1 MANDLTRVLGFPAFM
16 PSVWNDEDFWS
27 TAANTATGVSISED
41 DKNIFIEVAVPG
53 IDAKNIDLTVKD
65 NQIWI
70 HGEQKEEEKDKKR
83 KYYRK
88 ANRSF
93 SYRIAIPGDVD
104 ANAEPTATCANG
116 VMTVTFQKSPKA
128 QPRKIQVKTE

>member
-1 MANDLTRVLGFPAFM
+1 MTNDLQRFLGFPTAM
-16 PSVWNDEDFWS
+16 LPSNWSDEDFWP
-27 TAANTATGVSISED
+27 AANAPTGISISED
-41 DKNIFIEVAVPG
+41 EKNIYIEVAVPG
-53 IDAKNIDLTVKD
+53 IDPKNIDTTVKD
-65 NQIWI
+65 NQLWI

-93 SYRIAIPGDVD
+93 SYRIGIPGDID
-104 ANAEPTATCANG
+104 MNMEPEATCSHG

-128 QPRKIQVKTE
+128 QPKKIQVKIK